1 MRSQR
6 FQTRVVKGRF
16 TLPVAILFAAVCW
29 LTGWHEHVGAVLPAW
44 ADGIGGFLLHGV
56 IGYFLIG
63 LNNTYNIIRVRASV
77 QTGIYL
83 LWVAVCPVL
92 HGVDKGNVAGLV
104 FLMAL
109 YFLFKSYQQKDSEKQ
124 LFLSCAFL
132 GAGSLLVP
140 QYTLTMPL
148 FWIGAYLFRALH
160 PKSFL
165 ASLVGWF
172 LPYWFLL
179 GYAFCT
185 GQMELFQRPFRELAT
200 FQSVVFHPDVRE
212 WITLGYFLLFYLISA
227 LHCMATGF
235 EDKIRT
241 RSYLQFLMLLCFCL
255 FVYFLLQPALTATFL
270 PLLLMAGSILTGH
283 LFVLTGGRGSNLLF
297 IGMLVGLLGLYV
309 LNVWMPL

>member
-1 MRSQR
+1 MKSQR
-6 FQTRVVKGRF
+6 FQNRVVKGRF
-16 TLPVAILFAAVCW
+16 TLPVAILVAAVCW
-29 LTGWHEHVGAVLPAW
+29 LTDMQEHAVGFLPVW
-44 ADGIGGFLLHGV
+44 VNGLGGFLLHGL

-63 LNNTYNIIRVRASV
+63 LNNTFNIIRVRASV
-77 QTGIYL
+77 QTAIYL
-83 LWVAVCPVL
+83 MWVAVCPAL
-92 HGVDKGNVAGLV
+92 HGLDKGNVAGLV

-109 YFLFKSYQQKDSEKQ
+109 YFLFKSYQRKDAEKQ

-140 QYTLTMPL
+140 QYTLAMPL

-160 PKSFL
+160 PRSFL

-179 GYAFCT
+179 GYAYCT
-185 GQMELFQRPFRELAT
+185 GRMELFYRPFAALAT
-200 FQSVVFHPDVRE
+200 FYPVAFHPGLHAWV
-212 WITLGYFLLFYLISA
+212 TLGYFLLFYLISA

-255 FVYFLLQPALTATFL
+255 FVYFVLQPALTVAFL
-270 PLLLMAGSILTGH
+270 PLLLMAGSILVGH
-283 LFVLTGGRGSNLLF
+283 LFVLTGSRGSNLLF
-297 IGMLVGLLGLYV
+297 IGMLAGLLGLYV
-309 LNVWMPL
+309 FNVWLPL